1 MTRAKAAR
9 KKRKGMQAAI
19 EVSRPMVAGI
29 DVGAEEHFVCGPAR
43 GDGEREV
50 RVFRATTAGLQE
62 MAAWLLEQR
71 VESVAMESTYL
82 YWIPVYEVLEAA
94 GLEVVLVNARMLH
107 NVPGRKTD
115 VQDCQWLQRLH
126 SCGLLRGSFRPR
138 DAVCRLR
145 ALQRQRANLIEQRSR
160 FVQWMQK
167 ALDQM
172 NVRVHRAVSDLTGQ
186 TGMAIVRA
194 IVAGE
199 RDPLRLAA
207 LRDKGCKKSVEAIAE
222 HLTGTWR
229 EEHLYNLSMALR
241 LYDEIER
248 TIADYDA
255 RLLGEIEALQPDD
268 RRSESVPAHPNAS
281 KEKVIRKRG
290 DHGLR
295 EGLWRFAGVDLTTID
310 GISAHSAQVIL
321 TEVGTDL
328 NAFPSENH
336 FVSWL
341 RLCPRTPIS
350 GGKPLKK
357 RRNGMGASRVAA
369 ALRMAAVCIQRSK
382 TALGAAY
389 RRVARHKGAAVAVFS
404 TARKL
409 AHYVYRLL
417 RHGQAYTDIGEA
429 LYEARFRQRQLTA
442 LTDTA
447 KSLGFTLVAAVE
459 DTPSTAG

>member
-1 MTRAKAAR
+1 MTKADAAR
-9 KKRKGMQAAI
+9 KKRKRGTQTAI
-19 EVSRPMVAGI
+19 EASRPMVAGI
-29 DVGAEEHFVCGPAR
+29 DVGSEEHFVCGPAPD
-43 GDGEREV
+43 DGEREV
-50 RVFRATTAGLQE
+50 RVFRATTAGLRE
-62 MAAWLLEQR
+62 MAAWLLDQS

-138 DAVCRLR
+138 DAICRLR

-194 IVAGE
+194 IIAGD

-207 LRDKGCKKSVEAIAE
+207 LREKGCRNSVETIAE
-222 HLTGTWR
+222 HLAGNWR
-229 EEHLYNLSMALR
+229 EEHLFNLSMSVR
-241 LYDEIER
+241 LFDETER
-248 TIADYDA
+248 TIAEYDE
-255 RLLGEIEALQPDD
+255 RLRREVEALQPED
-268 RRSESVPAHPNAS
+268 RRQQAVPAHPNAG
-281 KEKVIRKRG
+281 KERVIRKRG
-290 DHGLR
+290 DQALR
-295 EGLWRFAGVDLTTID
+295 EALWRFAGVDLTTID
-310 GISAHSAQVIL
+310 GLSAHSAQVIL
-321 TEVGTDL
+321 TEIGTDL
-328 NAFPSENH
+328 NAFPSEHH

-341 RLCPRTPIS
+341 RLCPRIPVS

-369 ALRMAAVCIQRSK
+369 ALRMAAVSIQRSK

-389 RRVARHKGAAVAVFS
+389 RRIARHKGAAVAVLQHR
-404 TARKL
+404 TKARL
-409 AHYVYRLL
+409 LRLQAAAPRQGLL
-417 RHGQAYTDIGEA
+417 RHG
-429 LYEARFRQRQLTA
+429 
-442 LTDTA
+442 
-447 KSLGFTLVAAVE
+447 
-459 DTPSTAG
+459 